1 MSVSDQ
7 KIMVPIYGKTV
18 RSIRQ
23 DNPKSTSG
31 PRVQFHVNEWQE
43 IVYSGIWDEEQCIIS

>member
-1 MSVSDQ
+1 
-7 KIMVPIYGKTV
+7 MVPIYGKTI

-43 IVYSGIWDEEQCIIS
+43 IVYSGIWDEEQSIMS